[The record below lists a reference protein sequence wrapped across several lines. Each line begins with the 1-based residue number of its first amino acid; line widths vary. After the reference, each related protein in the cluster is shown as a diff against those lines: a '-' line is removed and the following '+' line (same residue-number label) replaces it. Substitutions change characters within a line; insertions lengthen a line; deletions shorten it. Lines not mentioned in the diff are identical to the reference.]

1 VQSIITINIV
11 MVLINQIK
19 TRSITIMKERVYG
32 TKRSFFQILEVSI
45 CNAYILY
52 KLTCQKNRLQATN
65 PFDFRMQLIEVYW
78 KSTLGDSG
86 KFENVSREL
95 NQERKAELHHMRRTT
110 ERHFF
115 TEIIAPDDE
124 SNKDVRKDCHHC
136 SNRTKK
142 R

>member
-1 VQSIITINIV
+1 
-11 MVLINQIK
+11 
-19 TRSITIMKERVYG
+19 
-32 TKRSFFQILEVSI
+32 
-45 CNAYILY
+45 
-52 KLTCQKNRLQATN
+52 
-65 PFDFRMQLIEVYW
+65 MQLIEVYW

-110 ERHFF
+110 ERHFC

-124 SNKDVRKDCHHC
+124 PNKDVRKYCHHC

-142 R
+142 DERECTRYICEQCRVSLCPGKFFKTLFTISSY